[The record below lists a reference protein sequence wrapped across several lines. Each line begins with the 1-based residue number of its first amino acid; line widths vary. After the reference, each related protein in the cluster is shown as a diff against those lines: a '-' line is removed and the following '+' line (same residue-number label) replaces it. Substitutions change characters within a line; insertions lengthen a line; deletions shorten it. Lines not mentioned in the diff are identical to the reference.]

1 MRRRTF
7 LIGGALL
14 GLATPAPAVAESPV
28 RVTVAPPSPQPGD
41 VVLLQISGGPP
52 DVRADWDGRPLAL
65 FPTAHGVAALIGI
78 DLDVR
83 PGHIGWR
90 VTRPS
95 VAKNGGALATGAVT
109 VRARTFPTQPLT
121 LPKGMVDLDAP
132 TLARVETEREELKA
146 ALGAG
151 AAERLW
157 RGPFRIPV
165 DGGQPTG
172 GFGLRRIL
180 NGQPRSPHTGYD
192 WAAPAGTPVLA
203 ANAGRAALVA
213 EYFFAGRNVVLDHGL
228 GLFTLYGH
236 MNSIDVKVGDAVT
249 KRQPIGRTGETGL
262 AAGDHLHFGIYLD
275 GLAVLPV
282 EWWDQKWIND
292 NIAPKLEGRSGEEI
306 AQTQQSARIAAKKSG
321 GSTPKTTPKKKKR

>member
-1 MRRRTF
+1 VRRRTF

-14 GLATPAPAVAESPV
+14 GLATPAPAVTEGPV

-146 ALGAG
+146 ALAAG

-172 GFGLRRIL
+172 GFGLRRVL

-203 ANAGRAALVA
+203 ANTGRAALVA

-228 GLFTLYGH
+228 GLFTLYFHLTEARVAPGE
-236 MNSIDVKVGDAVT
+236 SVSAGQVIGTVGATGRVT
-249 KRQPIGRTGETGL
+249 GP
-262 AAGDHLHFGIYLD
+262 HLHF
-275 GLAVLPV
+275 AVLLNGARVDP
-282 EWWDQKWIND
+282 EALLRL
-292 NIAPKLEGRSGEEI
+292 APPEE
-306 AQTQQSARIAAKKSG
+306 S
-321 GSTPKTTPKKKKR
+321 PL

>member
-14 GLATPAPAVAESPV
+14 GLATPAPAVTEGPV

-146 ALGAG
+146 ALAAG

-203 ANAGRAALVA
+203 ANTGRAALVA

-228 GLFTLYGH
+228 GLFTLYFHLTEARVASGE
-236 MNSIDVKVGDAVT
+236 SVSAGQVIGTVGATGRVT
-249 KRQPIGRTGETGL
+249 GP
-262 AAGDHLHFGIYLD
+262 HLHF
-275 GLAVLPV
+275 AVLLNGARVDP
-282 EWWDQKWIND
+282 EALLRL
-292 NIAPKLEGRSGEEI
+292 APPEE
-306 AQTQQSARIAAKKSG
+306 S
-321 GSTPKTTPKKKKR
+321 PL

>member
-1 MRRRTF
+1 VRRRTF
-7 LIGGALL
+7 LVAGALL
-14 GLATPAPAVAESPV
+14 GLGAPAAAVTDGPV
-28 RVTVAPPSPQPGD
+28 RVTVVPSSPQPGD
-41 VVLLQISGGPP
+41 VVLLEIGSAPP
-52 DVRADWDGRPLAL
+52 DVRAEWDGRPLAL
-65 FPTAHGVAALIGI
+65 FPTAHGIAALVGI

-83 PGHIGWR
+83 PGPIAWR

-95 VAKNGGALATGAVT
+95 AAKNGGALAAGAVT

-172 GFGLRRIL
+172 GFGLRRVL

-203 ANAGRAALVA
+203 SNAGRVALVA
-213 EYFFAGRNVVLDHGL
+213 EHFFAGRNVILDHGL
-228 GLFTLYGH
+228 GLFTLYFHLTEARVVRGEPVTGGQV
-236 MNSIDVKVGDAVT
+236 IGTVGATGRVT
-249 KRQPIGRTGETGL
+249 G
-262 AAGDHLHFGIYLD
+262 AHLHF
-275 GLAVLPV
+275 AVLLNGARVDP
-282 EWWDQKWIND
+282 EALLRL
-292 NIAPKLEGRSGEEI
+292 APPEE
-306 AQTQQSARIAAKKSG
+306 S
-321 GSTPKTTPKKKKR
+321 PL

>member
-1 MRRRTF
+1 VRRRTF

-14 GLATPAPAVAESPV
+14 GLATPAPAVTEGPV
-28 RVTVAPPSPQPGD
+28 RVTVAPPGPQPGD

-52 DVRADWDGRPLAL
+52 DVRADWEGRPLAL

-146 ALGAG
+146 ALAAG

-165 DGGQPTG
+165 EGGQPTG

-180 NGQPRSPHTGYD
+180 NGKPRSPHTGYD

-203 ANAGRAALVA
+203 ANTGRAALVA
-213 EYFFAGRNVVLDHGL
+213 EHFFAGRNVVLDHGL
-228 GLFTLYGH
+228 GLFTLYFHLTEARVAPGESV
-236 MNSIDVKVGDAVT
+236 NAGQVIGTVGATGRVT
-249 KRQPIGRTGETGL
+249 GP
-262 AAGDHLHFGIYLD
+262 HLHF
-275 GLAVLPV
+275 AVLLNGARVDP
-282 EWWDQKWIND
+282 EALLRL
-292 NIAPKLEGRSGEEI
+292 APPEE
-306 AQTQQSARIAAKKSG
+306 S
-321 GSTPKTTPKKKKR
+321 PL

>member
-14 GLATPAPAVAESPV
+14 GLATPAPAVTEGPV

-146 ALGAG
+146 ALAAG

-165 DGGQPTG
+165 EGGQPTG

-180 NGQPRSPHTGYD
+180 NGKPRSPHTGYD

-203 ANAGRAALVA
+203 ANTGRAALVA
-213 EYFFAGRNVVLDHGL
+213 EHFFAGRNVVLDHGL
-228 GLFTLYGH
+228 GLFTLYFHLTEARVAPGELV
-236 MNSIDVKVGDAVT
+236 SAGQVIGTVGATGRVT
-249 KRQPIGRTGETGL
+249 GP
-262 AAGDHLHFGIYLD
+262 HLHF
-275 GLAVLPV
+275 AVLLNGARVDP
-282 EWWDQKWIND
+282 EALLRL
-292 NIAPKLEGRSGEEI
+292 APPEE
-306 AQTQQSARIAAKKSG
+306 S
-321 GSTPKTTPKKKKR
+321 PL

>member
-1 MRRRTF
+1 VRRRTF
-7 LIGGALL
+7 LVAGALL
-14 GLATPAPAVAESPV
+14 GLGAPAAAVTDGPV
-28 RVTVAPPSPQPGD
+28 RVTVVPSSPQPGD
-41 VVLLQISGGPP
+41 VVLLEIGSAPP
-52 DVRADWDGRPLAL
+52 DVRAEWDGRSLAL
-65 FPTAHGVAALIGI
+65 FPTAHGIAALVGI

-83 PGHIGWR
+83 PGPIAWR

-95 VAKNGGALATGAVT
+95 AAKNGGALAAGAVT

-172 GFGLRRIL
+172 GFGLRRVL

-203 ANAGRAALVA
+203 SNAGRVALVA
-213 EYFFAGRNVVLDHGL
+213 EHFFAGRNVILDHGL
-228 GLFTLYGH
+228 GLFTLYFHLTEARVARGEPVTGGQV
-236 MNSIDVKVGDAVT
+236 IGTVGATGRVT
-249 KRQPIGRTGETGL
+249 G
-262 AAGDHLHFGIYLD
+262 AHLHF
-275 GLAVLPV
+275 AVLLNGARVDP
-282 EWWDQKWIND
+282 EALLRL
-292 NIAPKLEGRSGEEI
+292 APPEE
-306 AQTQQSARIAAKKSG
+306 S
-321 GSTPKTTPKKKKR
+321 PL

>member
-14 GLATPAPAVAESPV
+14 GLATPAPAVTEGPV

-132 TLARVETEREELKA
+132 TLARVGTEREELKA
-146 ALGAG
+146 ALAAG

-203 ANAGRAALVA
+203 ANTGRAALVA
-213 EYFFAGRNVVLDHGL
+213 EHFFAGRNVVLDHGL
-228 GLFTLYGH
+228 GLFTLYFHLTEARVAPGESV
-236 MNSIDVKVGDAVT
+236 NAGQVIGTVGATGRVT
-249 KRQPIGRTGETGL
+249 GP
-262 AAGDHLHFGIYLD
+262 HLHF
-275 GLAVLPV
+275 AVLLNGARVDP
-282 EWWDQKWIND
+282 EALLRL
-292 NIAPKLEGRSGEEI
+292 APPEE
-306 AQTQQSARIAAKKSG
+306 S
-321 GSTPKTTPKKKKR
+321 PL

>member
-1 MRRRTF
+1 VRRRTF
-7 LIGGALL
+7 LIAGALVGL
-14 GLATPAPAVAESPV
+14 GAPAAAVTDGPV
-28 RVTVAPPSPQPGD
+28 RVTVVPSSPQPGD
-41 VVLLQISGGPP
+41 VVLLEIGSAPP
-52 DVRADWDGRPLAL
+52 DVRAEWDGRSLAL
-65 FPTAHGVAALIGI
+65 FPTAHGIAALVGI

-83 PGHIGWR
+83 PGPIAWR

-95 VAKNGGALATGAVT
+95 AAKNGGALAAGAVT

-172 GFGLRRIL
+172 GFGLRRVL

-203 ANAGRAALVA
+203 SNAGRVALVA
-213 EYFFAGRNVVLDHGL
+213 EHFFAGRNVILDHGL
-228 GLFTLYGH
+228 GLFTLYFHLTEARVARGELVTGGQV
-236 MNSIDVKVGDAVT
+236 IGTVGATGRVT
-249 KRQPIGRTGETGL
+249 G
-262 AAGDHLHFGIYLD
+262 AHLHF
-275 GLAVLPV
+275 AVLLNGARVDP
-282 EWWDQKWIND
+282 EALLRL
-292 NIAPKLEGRSGEEI
+292 APPEE
-306 AQTQQSARIAAKKSG
+306 S
-321 GSTPKTTPKKKKR
+321 PL

>member
-1 MRRRTF
+1 VRRRTF
-7 LIGGALL
+7 LIAGALL
-14 GLATPAPAVAESPV
+14 GLGAPAAAVTDGPV
-28 RVTVAPPSPQPGD
+28 RVTVVPSSPQPGD
-41 VVLLQISGGPP
+41 VVLLEIGGAPP
-52 DVRADWDGRPLAL
+52 DVRAEWDGRPLAL
-65 FPTAHGVAALIGI
+65 FPTAHGVAALVGI

-83 PGHIGWR
+83 PGPIAWR

-95 VAKNGGALATGAVT
+95 AAKNGGALAAGAVT

-172 GFGLRRIL
+172 GFGLRRVL

-203 ANAGRAALVA
+203 SNAGRVALVA
-213 EYFFAGRNVVLDHGL
+213 EHFFAGRNVILDHGL
-228 GLFTLYGH
+228 GLFTLYFHLTEARVARGEPVTGGQV
-236 MNSIDVKVGDAVT
+236 IGTVGATGRVT
-249 KRQPIGRTGETGL
+249 G
-262 AAGDHLHFGIYLD
+262 AHLHF
-275 GLAVLPV
+275 AVLLNGARVDP
-282 EWWDQKWIND
+282 EALLRL
-292 NIAPKLEGRSGEEI
+292 APPEE
-306 AQTQQSARIAAKKSG
+306 S
-321 GSTPKTTPKKKKR
+321 PL

>member
-1 MRRRTF
+1 VRRRTF
-7 LIGGALL
+7 LIAGALVGL
-14 GLATPAPAVAESPV
+14 GAPAAAVTDGPV

-41 VVLLQISGGPP
+41 VVLLEIGSAPS
-52 DVRADWDGRPLAL
+52 DVRAEWDGRPLAL
-65 FPTAHGVAALIGI
+65 FPTAHGVAALVGI

-83 PGHIGWR
+83 PGPIAWR

-95 VAKNGGALATGAVT
+95 AAKNGGAIAAGAVT

-172 GFGLRRIL
+172 GFGLRRVL

-203 ANAGRAALVA
+203 SNAGRVALVA
-213 EYFFAGRNVVLDHGL
+213 EHFFAGRNVILDHGL
-228 GLFTLYGH
+228 GLFTLYFHLTEARVARGEPVTGGQV
-236 MNSIDVKVGDAVT
+236 IGTVGATGRVT
-249 KRQPIGRTGETGL
+249 G
-262 AAGDHLHFGIYLD
+262 AHLHF
-275 GLAVLPV
+275 AVLLNGARVDP
-282 EWWDQKWIND
+282 EALLRL
-292 NIAPKLEGRSGEEI
+292 APPEE
-306 AQTQQSARIAAKKSG
+306 SPR
-321 GSTPKTTPKKKKR
+321 

>member
-1 MRRRTF
+1 
-7 LIGGALL
+7 
-14 GLATPAPAVAESPV
+14 
-28 RVTVAPPSPQPGD
+28 
-41 VVLLQISGGPP
+41 VVLLEIGSAPP
-52 DVRADWDGRPLAL
+52 DVRAEWDGRPLAL
-65 FPTAHGVAALIGI
+65 FPTAHGMAALVGI

-83 PGHIGWR
+83 PGPIAWR

-95 VAKNGGALATGAVT
+95 AAKNGGALAAGAVT

-151 AAERLW
+151 VAERLW

-172 GFGLRRIL
+172 GFGLRRVL

-203 ANAGRAALVA
+203 SNAGRVALVA
-213 EYFFAGRNVVLDHGL
+213 EHFFAGRNVILDHGL
-228 GLFTLYGH
+228 GLFTLYFHLTEARVVRGEPVTGGQV
-236 MNSIDVKVGDAVT
+236 IGTVGATGRVT
-249 KRQPIGRTGETGL
+249 G
-262 AAGDHLHFGIYLD
+262 AHLHF
-275 GLAVLPV
+275 AVLLNGARVDP
-282 EWWDQKWIND
+282 EALLRL
-292 NIAPKLEGRSGEEI
+292 APPEE
-306 AQTQQSARIAAKKSG
+306 S
-321 GSTPKTTPKKKKR
+321 PL

>member
-1 MRRRTF
+1 VRRRTF
-7 LIGGALL
+7 LIAGALVGL
-14 GLATPAPAVAESPV
+14 GAPAAAVTDGPV

-41 VVLLQISGGPP
+41 VVLLEIGSAPS
-52 DVRADWDGRPLAL
+52 DVRAEWDGRPLAL
-65 FPTAHGVAALIGI
+65 FPTAHGVAALVGI

-83 PGHIGWR
+83 PGPIAWR

-95 VAKNGGALATGAVT
+95 AAKNGGALAAGAVT

-172 GFGLRRIL
+172 GFGLRRVL

-203 ANAGRAALVA
+203 SNAGRVALVA
-213 EYFFAGRNVVLDHGL
+213 EHFFAGRNVILDHGL
-228 GLFTLYGH
+228 GLFTLYFHLTEARVARGEPVTGGQV
-236 MNSIDVKVGDAVT
+236 IGTVGATGRVT
-249 KRQPIGRTGETGL
+249 G
-262 AAGDHLHFGIYLD
+262 AHLHF
-275 GLAVLPV
+275 AVLLNGARVDP
-282 EWWDQKWIND
+282 EALLRL
-292 NIAPKLEGRSGEEI
+292 APPEE
-306 AQTQQSARIAAKKSG
+306 S
-321 GSTPKTTPKKKKR
+321 PL

>member
-7 LIGGALL
+7 LIAGALVGL
-14 GLATPAPAVAESPV
+14 GAPAAAVTDGPV

-41 VVLLQISGGPP
+41 VVLLEIGSAPS
-52 DVRADWDGRPLAL
+52 DVRAEWDGRPLAL
-65 FPTAHGVAALIGI
+65 FSTAHGVAALVGI

-83 PGHIGWR
+83 PGPIAWR

-95 VAKNGGALATGAVT
+95 AAKNGGAIAAGAVT

-172 GFGLRRIL
+172 GFGLRRVL

-203 ANAGRAALVA
+203 SNAGRVALVA
-213 EYFFAGRNVVLDHGL
+213 EHFFAGRNVILDHGL
-228 GLFTLYGH
+228 GLFTLYFHLTEARVARGEPVTGGQV
-236 MNSIDVKVGDAVT
+236 IGTVGATGRVT
-249 KRQPIGRTGETGL
+249 G
-262 AAGDHLHFGIYLD
+262 AHLHF
-275 GLAVLPV
+275 AVLLNGARVDP
-282 EWWDQKWIND
+282 EALLRL
-292 NIAPKLEGRSGEEI
+292 APPEE
-306 AQTQQSARIAAKKSG
+306 S
-321 GSTPKTTPKKKKR
+321 PL

>member
-1 MRRRTF
+1 VRRRTL

-14 GLATPAPAVAESPV
+14 GLGAPAAAVTDGPV
-28 RVTVAPPSPQPGD
+28 RVTVVPSSPQPGD
-41 VVLLQISGGPP
+41 VVLLEIGSAPP
-52 DVRADWDGRPLAL
+52 DVRAEWDGRSLAL
-65 FPTAHGVAALIGI
+65 FPTAHGIAALVGI

-83 PGHIGWR
+83 PGPIAWR

-95 VAKNGGALATGAVT
+95 AAKNGGALAAGAVT

-172 GFGLRRIL
+172 GFGLRRVL
-180 NGQPRSPHTGYD
+180 NGQPRSPRTGYD

-203 ANAGRAALVA
+203 SNAGRVALVA
-213 EYFFAGRNVVLDHGL
+213 EHFFAGRNVILDHGL
-228 GLFTLYGH
+228 GLFTLYFHLTEARVARGEPVTGGQV
-236 MNSIDVKVGDAVT
+236 IGTVGATGRVT
-249 KRQPIGRTGETGL
+249 G
-262 AAGDHLHFGIYLD
+262 AHLHF
-275 GLAVLPV
+275 AVLLNGARVDP
-282 EWWDQKWIND
+282 EALLRL
-292 NIAPKLEGRSGEEI
+292 APPEE
-306 AQTQQSARIAAKKSG
+306 S
-321 GSTPKTTPKKKKR
+321 PL